1 MVTHMGWCHL
11 DQLTTR
17 EHWSGRYFR
26 PLKESQMFR
35 KHVNKHSSAKSFRRN
50 VGKTKSVNVAAVM
63 RGGIR
68 L

>member
-1 MVTHMGWCHL
+1 
-11 DQLTTR
+11 
-17 EHWSGRYFR
+17 
-26 PLKESQMFR
+26 MFR